1 MNSFQFQPTQVLNLS
16 AADHPTCHIA
26 GHQLTLTATRNGE
39 QIIITAPISNSS
51 EVLKLTQ
58 QSKAVKM
65 PVPARPQLRKS
76 TQRHEVNRDHLR
88 GEQHPKA
95 KLTERNIKEMR
106 EIFADPD
113 YIKGF
118 RSTYEAYMDLAKTY
132 KIHYTT
138 VYKIVNGQSWK
149 HVANV

>member
-1 MNSFQFQPTQVLNLS
+1 MNSFQFQAVQVLNLS
-16 AADHPTCHIA
+16 AEDNPTCRIE
-26 GHQLTLTATRNGE
+26 GHQLTLSAIRNGE
-39 QIIITAPISNSS
+39 QIIITAPIANSS

-58 QSKAVKM
+58 QPTVVKM
-65 PVPARPQLRKS
+65 PAPARPQFRKS
-76 TQRHEVNRDHLR
+76 PRRRTVTRDYPR

-95 KLTERNIKEMR
+95 KLTEQDIKDMR
-106 EIFADPD
+106 ELFSDPD
-113 YIKGF
+113 YIKTF
-118 RSTYEAYMDLAKTY
+118 RSTYEAYIDLAKTY

>member
-1 MNSFQFQPTQVLNLS
+1 MNSFQFQAVQVLNLS
-16 AADHPTCHIA
+16 AEDHPTCRIE

-51 EVLKLTQ
+51 ELTQ
-58 QSKAVKM
+58 QPKAVKM
-65 PVPARPQLRKS
+65 PTPARPQLRKS
-76 TQRHEVNRDHLR
+76 THRRTVNRDYPR

-95 KLTERNIKEMR
+95 KLTEQDIKEMR
-106 EIFADPD
+106 ELFADPD
-113 YIKGF
+113 YINTF
-118 RSTYEAYMDLAKTY
+118 RSTYEAYIDLAKTY

>member
-1 MNSFQFQPTQVLNLS
+1 MNSFQFQAVQVLNLS
-16 AADHPTCHIA
+16 AEDHPTCRIE

-51 EVLKLTQ
+51 EVVKLTQ
-58 QSKAVKM
+58 QPKAVKM
-65 PVPARPQLRKS
+65 PTPARPQLRKS
-76 TQRHEVNRDHLR
+76 THRRTVNRDYPR

-95 KLTERNIKEMR
+95 KLTEQDIKEMR
-106 EIFADPD
+106 ELFADPD
-113 YIKGF
+113 YINTF
-118 RSTYEAYMDLAKTY
+118 RSTYEAYIDLAKTY

>member
-1 MNSFQFQPTQVLNLS
+1 MNSFQFQAGQVLNLS
-16 AADHPTCHIA
+16 AEDHPTCRIE

-51 EVLKLTQ
+51 EVVKLTQ
-58 QSKAVKM
+58 QPKAVKM
-65 PVPARPQLRKS
+65 PTPARPQLRKS
-76 TQRHEVNRDHLR
+76 THRRTVNRDYPR

-95 KLTERNIKEMR
+95 KLTEQDIKEMR
-106 EIFADPD
+106 ELFADPD
-113 YIKGF
+113 YINTF
-118 RSTYEAYMDLAKTY
+118 RSTYEAYIDLAKTY

>member
-1 MNSFQFQPTQVLNLS
+1 MNSFQFQAVQVLSLS
-16 AADHPTCHIA
+16 AEDHPTFRIE
-26 GHQLTLTATRNGE
+26 GHQLTITATRNGE
-39 QIIITAPISNSS
+39 QIIITAPIANSS

-58 QSKAVKM
+58 QPKAVKM
-65 PVPARPQLRKS
+65 PAPARPQLRKS
-76 TQRHEVNRDHLR
+76 THRHAVNRDYLR

-95 KLTERNIKEMR
+95 KLTEKDIKGMR
-106 EIFADPD
+106 ELFADPD
-113 YIKGF
+113 YMNTF
-118 RSTYEAYMDLAKTY
+118 RSTYEAYLDLAKTY

>member
-1 MNSFQFQPTQVLNLS
+1 MQVLNLS
-16 AADHPTCHIA
+16 AADHPTFHID

-51 EVLKLTQ
+51 EVLKITQ
-58 QSKAVKM
+58 QPTAVKM
-65 PVPARPQLRKS
+65 PAPAPARPKFRKA
-76 TQRHEVNRDHLR
+76 TRCRTVTREYPR
-88 GEQHPKA
+88 GENHPKA
-95 KLTERNIKEMR
+95 KLTEQDIKEMR
-106 EIFADPD
+106 ELFSDPD
-113 YIKGF
+113 YINTF
-118 RSTYEAYMDLAKTY
+118 RSTYEAYIDLAKTY